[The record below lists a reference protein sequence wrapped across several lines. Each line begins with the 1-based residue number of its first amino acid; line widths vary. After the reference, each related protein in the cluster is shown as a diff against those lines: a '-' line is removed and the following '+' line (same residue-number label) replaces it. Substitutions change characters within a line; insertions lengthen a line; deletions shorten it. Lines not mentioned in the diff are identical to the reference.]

1 MGPAVNMTPL
11 LGEGYNDWVAFLIL
25 LVCCIFALHLHN
37 RIARLFGLK
46 SSFLESLQNRNGDLE
61 GRQIIESARTAELLK
76 RARMETN
83 STGRYGGGG
92 TRSRNAADLLA
103 RYQNKSNQ
111 VQESHTPPTPPAVK
125 SKTARTFGTFGFGS
139 SSSMGYQPVDD

>member
-25 LVCCIFALHLHN
+25 IVCCIFALHLHD

-46 SSFLESLQNRNGDLE
+46 SSFLESLQNRNGDPE
-61 GRQIIESARTAELLK
+61 GRQIIESARTAELRK

-83 STGRYGGGG
+83 PTGRSGGG

-103 RYQNKSNQ
+103 RYQNRSNE
-111 VQESHTPPTPPAVK
+111 VQESPTPPAVK

-139 SSSMGYQPVDD
+139 SSSMGYQPVEDD